1 MRDSLTLTDLNRT
14 LLARQLLLERRP
26 VPLVRALEAVAGI
39 QAQDP
44 VAPLFGLA
52 ARLEGFQASALTRAL
67 DRRSVVRGRLMRG
80 TVHLVSARDYRRME
94 PAVAPLIRGQHL
106 QYQRGRPPMPD
117 VAERTA
123 EAMAM
128 AGEPGGGWA
137 VGAEPVLSATLRA
150 HFGEDGWWRIRRA
163 GRWLY
168 APVEG
173 RRSGFGRSAVFVAAD
188 AWLGGAPFASVEESL
203 AHLARRGLAAFGPMT
218 LADLA
223 AWSGL
228 PVATRRPDVESL
240 RLVRRRDAEGR
251 ELLDVPRAVVAGGD
265 VPAPPRLLAAVDDT
279 ILSHADRTRVIDDD
293 ARRMV
298 IRGGMVDAVVLVDG
312 FVRGRWKVARATR
325 SAELVVEA
333 FAPIPRAHVRALRE
347 EAERTLA
354 FAAPEVERRI
364 VRGV

>member
-1 MRDSLTLTDLNRT
+1 MRDPLTPQDLNRT
-14 LLARQLLLERRP
+14 LLARQLLLERRAM
-26 VPLVRALEAVAGI
+26 PLGRALEAVAGI

-44 VAPLFGLA
+44 VAPLFGLL
-52 ARLEGFQASALTRAL
+52 ARLEGFDAASLRAALQ
-67 DRRSVVRGRLMRG
+67 RRSVVRGTLMRG

-94 PAVAPLIRGQHL
+94 PAVAPLVRVNL
-106 QYQRGRPPMPD
+106 RGRPPMPD
-117 VAERTA
+117 VAERTR

-128 AGEPGGGWA
+128 A
-137 VGAEPVLSATLRA
+137 AEPVTTAALRER
-150 HFGEDGWWRIRRA
+150 FGEDGWWHIRRA

-168 APVEG
+168 APVDG
-173 RRSGFGRSAVFVAAD
+173 QRGGFGRSAVFVAAD
-188 AWLGGAPFASVEESL
+188 AWLGGASFASPDESL
-203 AHLARRGLAAFGPMT
+203 THLVRRGLAGFGPMT

-228 PVATRRPDVESL
+228 AAASLRPVVESL
-240 RLVRRRDAEGR
+240 RLVRRRDDRDR
-251 ELLDVPRAVVAGGD
+251 ELLDVPRAPVVRGD
-265 VPAPPRLLAAVDDT
+265 VPAPPRLLAAFDNT

-293 ARRMV
+293 TRRTV

-312 FVRGRWKVARATR
+312 LARGRWKVARSKR

-333 FAPIPRAHVRALRE
+333 FGPIPRTHARAVRA

-354 FAAPEVERRI
+354 FAEPEAERRV